1 QVYQDALP
9 AWEAVE
15 KVGKNI
21 LVESLIDIASQISLP
36 QPPDHNAIPII
47 IFNSLNWERR
57 EVVSVDLS
65 KIIIADQEEY
75 ENSGENYG
83 IFDIQGK
90 EISSQPCENSTLLF
104 LPTVPSLG
112 YSIFW
117 LSPSSPTQPQI
128 FPKNWILENEYL
140 QIQVNPE
147 TGDLD
152 SVFDKTQQR
161 EILNGAGNQL
171 QAFSDSGQYW
181 DAWNIDPDYNTKPLP
196 PTKLKSIQW
205 QEYGEIQQRLRVVR
219 QLGKSEF
226 CQDYI
231 LQLGSPLLKI
241 ANTVNWLENQVLVK
255 TAFPL
260 NFAAEFVTY
269 EIPCGVIR
277 RPTNPQTP
285 ADKAK
290 WEVPALRWSDIT
302 ADTQTG
308 KYGVS
313 LLNDCKYGYDAQP
326 NQLRLTLLRSSQWPD
341 NQADIGIHQFTYGL
355 YSHLGSW
362 EEGNTVKHGYELNVP
377 LEILVNPPKR
387 KFNKNAY
394 QSQSFLDL
402 SADNLVIMA
411 LKPSEDH
418 PEKYILRCYECHGK
432 TAELFLRSDFLTL
445 GQPLDLLEQY
455 IKSEEI
461 CQGAVNIQP
470 GKIVSFEVVVNI

>member
-1 QVYQDALP
+1 
-9 AWEAVE
+9 
-15 KVGKNI
+15 
-21 LVESLIDIASQISLP
+21 
-36 QPPDHNAIPII
+36 
-47 IFNSLNWERR
+47 
-57 EVVSVDLS
+57 
-65 KIIIADQEEY
+65 
-75 ENSGENYG
+75 
-83 IFDIQGK
+83 
-90 EISSQPCENSTLLF
+90 
-104 LPTVPSLG
+104 
-112 YSIFW
+112 
-117 LSPSSPTQPQI
+117 
-128 FPKNWILENEYL
+128 
-140 QIQVNPE
+140 
-147 TGDLD
+147 
-152 SVFDKTQQR
+152 
-161 EILNGAGNQL
+161 
-171 QAFSDSGQYW
+171 
-181 DAWNIDPDYNTKPLP
+181 
-196 PTKLKSIQW
+196 
-205 QEYGEIQQRLRVVR
+205 VR

-231 LQLGSPLLKI
+231 LQLGSPVLKI

-302 ADTQTG
+302 TDTQAG

-313 LLNDCKYGYDAQP
+313 LINDCKYGYDAQP

-341 NQADIGIHQFTYGL
+341 KQADTGIHQFTYGL

-362 EEGNTVKHGYELNVP
+362 EEADTVKRGYELNVP

-387 KFNKNAY
+387 KFHTKAN
-394 QSQSFLDL
+394 QSRSFLDL
-402 SADNLVIMA
+402 SADNLIMMA
-411 LKPSEDH
+411 LKTSEDH
-418 PEKYILRCYECHGK
+418 PEKYILRCYECHQK